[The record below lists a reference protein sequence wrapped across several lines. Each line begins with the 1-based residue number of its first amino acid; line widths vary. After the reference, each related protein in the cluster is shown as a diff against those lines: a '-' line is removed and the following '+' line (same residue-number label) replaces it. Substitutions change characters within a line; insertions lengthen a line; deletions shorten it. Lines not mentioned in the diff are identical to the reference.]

1 MPAQD
6 TDDQREADGYRPDET
21 QAERDDRNLADLLQ
35 ELRVAGLGIQVI
47 FGFMLGLPFTS
58 KFSELGPGQ
67 RTLYI
72 VTLLLAAVATAL
84 LVGPVAYHRLV
95 FRRHLKRHLVGAANV
110 MAILGLAA
118 VALTVSAAVLL
129 VVSYVAHGAPAVIIG
144 VFVVCVFV
152 GLWFV
157 YPLTRHWDSQPEPPG
172 PPAPPPGP
180 SHDRRAG
187 SGRH

>member
-6 TDDQREADGYRPDET
+6 TGDERAAAGYRPDET
-21 QAERDDRNLADLLQ
+21 QAERDDRNLAELLQ

-58 KFSELGPGQ
+58 KFSELGSGQ

-84 LVGPVAYHRLV
+84 LVGPVAYHRVV

-144 VFVVCVFV
+144 VLVVCVFA

-180 SHDRRAG
+180 VT
-187 SGRH
+187 